1 MREKFAETLEH
12 FKVFWQSLHRWQQL
26 SMVAAGVLV
35 VGGIL
40 SAAIISNRT
49 GYDVLFAGL
58 DARDQDVVITY
69 LEDEGIPYQIDSAAN
84 AILVPADSK
93 GKTRIALEGKGM
105 ITGGINGYE
114 LLDRNKVGKTTF
126 EEKTAYKRALEG
138 ELSRTIGTI
147 SSVVSARVT
156 IVVPEPR
163 LFLESREPSTAAVL
177 LKLKPGADSV
187 FGQEQ
192 ARAIVNLVSHSVEG
206 LTSENV
212 ALVDA
217 DGVISF
223 EELLDDTLASFRNGS
238 ARDLKQRQFERTLE
252 TELQKKIKDSLEKP
266 FGKGKVVATVKAELD
281 FDRRQAT
288 NRVVSPLPDKLHG
301 VVQSDQNVEESYT
314 GPPGQLGGVPG
325 TTTNIPGYDIATG
338 QAGGAAQYDRSE
350 VIRNYDNSTRESQ
363 EIESQGKIKRLTA
376 TVLID
381 RDRLSKADLER
392 WHDAVVNAIGAD
404 EARGDRLSVIA
415 VPFDHT
421 EEDALKAR
429 LAEERKNK
437 MILGISSFA
446 ILLLAVIGGLLLWL
460 RRRRQL
466 EALEAARRAAE
477 VAETH
482 SLRELLENPDLMT
495 SQGELSVLEEQLRN
509 YAINNPEE
517 MANLIKNWVVDDV

>member
-1 MREKFAETLEH
+1 MREKFAEALEH
-12 FKVFWQSLHRWQQL
+12 FKVFWQSLRRWQQI

-35 VGGIL
+35 LGGIL
-40 SAAIISNRT
+40 SAAVISNRT
-49 GYDVLFAGL
+49 GYDILFAGL
-58 DARDQDVVITY
+58 EARDQDVVITY
-69 LEDEGIPYQIDSAAN
+69 LEDEGIPYRIDSAAN

-105 ITGGINGYE
+105 LTGGINGYE
-114 LLDRNKVGKTTF
+114 LLDKNKVGKTTF
-126 EEKTAYKRALEG
+126 EEKTSYKRALEG

-147 SSVVSARVT
+147 SSVASARVT

-177 LKLKPGADSV
+177 LKLRPGAGTV

-192 ARAIVNLVSHSVEG
+192 ARAIINLVSHSVEG
-206 LTSENV
+206 LLSENV

-223 EELLDDTLASFRNGS
+223 EELLDDTLGVQIGS
-238 ARDLKQRQFERTLE
+238 NRDLRQRNFERSLE
-252 TELQKKIKDSLEKP
+252 AELQKKIKDSLEKP
-266 FGKGKVVATVKAELD
+266 FGRGKVVATVKAELD
-281 FDRRQAT
+281 FDKRQAT
-288 NRVVSPLPDKLHG
+288 NRVVSPLPEKLHG

-338 QAGGAAQYDRSE
+338 QTGGAAQYDRSE
-350 VIRNYDNSTRESQ
+350 TIRNYDNSTRESQ

-381 RDRLSKADLER
+381 RDRLSRADLDR
-392 WHDAVVNAIGAD
+392 WHDAVINAIGAD

-429 LAEERKNK
+429 LAEERKNR

-446 ILLLAVIGGLLLWL
+446 ILLLAVVGGFLLWL

-477 VAETH
+477 VAETP

-509 YAINNPEE
+509 YAMNNPEE